1 MRLLHANPVGPAGVI
16 GQEREHKVPD
26 SRLPIPIPPSELP
39 QFRILVNTD
48 RRVLSKVAD
57 ALAELQPTLDIEA
70 LTNAV
75 AERVSLAGKDL
86 ESIIGLLSRLAF
98 IQSRFGFGTES
109 FLEALTGSL
118 KELPEDKWAE
128 PDQKGWEQMQEQLA
142 ALLNPAN
149 ALGCGAKAGELLLE
163 QQLVFHKARII
174 TDLRPVFDQEAQAI
188 QAYLPFHTLVIS
200 YFESVEVREVHI
212 AMDSSDVIMLM
223 RQLERAKQKEQ
234 VLKEQLNGKQ
244 LQVINTRSEP
254 IT

>member
-1 MRLLHANPVGPAGVI
+1 MPKP
-16 GQEREHKVPD
+16 
-26 SRLPIPIPPSELP
+26 RLPVSIPPSELP
-39 QFRILVNTD
+39 HFRILANTD
-48 RRVLSKVAD
+48 LSVLSKVAD

-75 AERVSLAGKDL
+75 AEKVSLAAKDL

-109 FLEALTGSL
+109 FLEALTASL
-118 KELPEDKWAE
+118 KELPKDKWSEA
-128 PDQKGWEQMQEQLA
+128 DQRSWEERSNQLT
-142 ALLNPAN
+142 ALLNPSN

-200 YFESVEVREVHI
+200 YFESAEVREVHI

-234 VLKEQLNGKQ
+234 VLKEQLNNKQ
-244 LQVINTRSEP
+244 LRVINTRSELD
-254 IT
+254 T